1 MLLHVSIRSKVVVVT
16 HICLCLTIGGAAP
29 YLLQGGGAHSYYFKG
44 GGGHP
49 LCIAKVVNVEVIIPI
64 SYHVYLFNGGGGH
77 PHLFCAG
84 GGANPKGGHP
94 YPVYI

>member
-1 MLLHVSIRSKVVVVT
+1 MLLQVSIRSKVVVVT
-16 HICLCLTIGGAAP
+16 HICLCSILGGAIGGAP
-29 YLLQGGGAHSYYFKG
+29 PNLLQVGGARSYSFRG

-49 LCIAKVVNVEVIIPI
+49 LCIAKVVNVEVIIPS

-84 GGANPKGGHP
+84 GGANP
-94 YPVYI
+94 